1 MTLRETVEHHYGR
14 GDIGASILTALA
26 AAGKDL
32 DRLTPADLAP
42 IDEFHTRGREA
53 TRELAERA
61 GVRPG
66 TRVLDAGSG
75 VGGPSRYLAAEFG
88 CHVVGVDLSAEFCE
102 VAAMLA
108 DRVGLAH
115 LVEYRQGD
123 IAALPLDDGE
133 FDIVWT
139 QHAAMNVP
147 EKAAM
152 YAEFSRVIRPGGTLA
167 LYDVIAG
174 PAGEAIFPQPWAREP
189 AYSFLPSLEELR
201 GHLDDAGFA
210 VDACQN
216 RSAAGLAFF
225 TKLIE
230 RVAAQGP
237 PPLGLHVLLGPDF
250 FEMATNYRRSLAEDR
265 LRVVE
270 LVARASAP
278 GGRPA
283 EMTR

>member
-1 MTLRETVEHHYGR
+1 MTLRETIEHHYGR
-14 GDIGASILTALA
+14 GDVGASILAALA

-32 DRLTPADLAP
+32 GRLTPADLAP

-53 TRELAERA
+53 TCELAGRI
-61 GVRPG
+61 GIKPG
-66 TRVLDAGSG
+66 ARVLDAGSG

-88 CHVVGVDLSAEFCE
+88 CQVVGVDLSAEFCE

-108 DRVGLAH
+108 ERVGLAH

-133 FDIVWT
+133 FDVVWT

-152 YAEFSRVIRPGGTLA
+152 YAEFRRVIRPGGILA

-174 PAGEAIFPQPWAREP
+174 PAGRAIFPQPWAREP
-189 AYSFLPSLEELR
+189 TYSFLPSLEELR
-201 GHLDDAGFA
+201 GYLDDAGFA
-210 VDACQN
+210 VEVWQD
-216 RSAAGLAFF
+216 RSAEGLAYF
-225 TKLIE
+225 TKVLE
-230 RVAAQGP
+230 RVAKQGP

-250 FEMATNYRRSLAEDR
+250 FEMAANYQRSLAEDR
-265 LRVVE
+265 VRVVE
-270 LVARASAP
+270 LVARTRPTAP
-278 GGRPA
+278 G
-283 EMTR
+283 

>member
-14 GDIGASILTALA
+14 GDVSASILTALA

-42 IDEFHTRGREA
+42 IDEFHTRGRDA
-53 TRELAERA
+53 TSELAQRA
-61 GVRPG
+61 DVKPSA
-66 TRVLDAGSG
+66 RVLDAGSG

-88 CHVVGVDLSAEFCE
+88 CHVVGIDLSAEFCE
-102 VAAMLA
+102 VATMLA

-123 IAALPLDDGE
+123 IAALPLGDGE
-133 FDIVWT
+133 FDVVWT

-152 YAEFSRVIRPGGTLA
+152 YAEFRRVIRPGGTLA

-174 PAGEAIFPQPWAREP
+174 PAGPAIFPEPWARDP
-189 AYSFLPSLEELR
+189 AYSFLTSPEELR
-201 GHLDDAGFA
+201 GCLDGAGFA
-210 VDACQN
+210 VESWRD
-216 RSAAGLAFF
+216 RSADGLAVF
-225 TKLIE
+225 TALLE
-230 RVAAQGP
+230 RIAEQGP

-250 FEMATNYRRSLAEDR
+250 FEMAANYQRSLAEDR
-265 LRVVE
+265 VRVVE
-270 LVARASAP
+270 LVARARPAAP
-278 GGRPA
+278 GG
-283 EMTR
+283 